1 MRFKASASG
10 AAIYDEVAAGGDGP
24 YTSPL
29 SFLPQLRFHSSL
41 RYPAAALVVTG
52 ITVNLAAVA
61 ADSINERVQT
71 FTLFA
76 HGQGGIPYVE
86 GVITSG
92 LGQPVALC
100 GSVPVQTC
108 GSGAAGQFVRV
119 VHLGADG
126 SNVYLNDYGATFE
139 TAGFAA
145 LSLILTVYVMDVLL

>member
-24 YTSPL
+24 FTSPL
-29 SFLPQLRFHSSL
+29 SYLPHVRFHSSL
-41 RYPAAALVVTG
+41 KYPAAVDVRTG
-52 ITVNLAAVA
+52 ITVNLAAVS
-61 ADSINERVQT
+61 ADSINERVDT

-76 HGQGGIPYVE
+76 HGRGGIPYTE

-126 SNVYLNDYGATFE
+126 TNVYLNDYGPTYE
-139 TAGFAA
+139 LSGFSA
-145 LSLILTVYVMDVLL
+145 LSLTLTVYVMDVLL